1 MENNQRW
8 YNPKNRLPESD
19 VGVLAIV
26 SGKPQPNITLDR
38 VYCIAEYIPDEG
50 WIVSEYPEC
59 TTLKVEA
66 WTPLPDFGENRR
78 NKMQIENIIKALRR
92 MAVNTGALNCLGCG
106 FEHNCGIHGCR
117 VLREAA
123 DKLNELQREND
134 ALFRAAMDNRKE
146 SGLTDD

>member
-1 MENNQRW
+1 
-8 YNPKNRLPESD
+8 
-19 VGVLAIV
+19 
-26 SGKPQPNITLDR
+26 
-38 VYCIAEYIPDEG
+38 
-50 WIVSEYPEC
+50 
-59 TTLKVEA
+59 
-66 WTPLPDFGENRR
+66 
-78 NKMQIENIIKALRR
+78 MQIENIIKSLRR

-123 DKLNELQREND
+123 DRLDELRREND

>member
-1 MENNQRW
+1 
-8 YNPKNRLPESD
+8 
-19 VGVLAIV
+19 
-26 SGKPQPNITLDR
+26 
-38 VYCIAEYIPDEG
+38 
-50 WIVSEYPEC
+50 
-59 TTLKVEA
+59 
-66 WTPLPDFGENRR
+66 
-78 NKMQIENIIKALRR
+78 MQTENIIKALRR

-123 DKLNELQREND
+123 DKLDELRREND